1 MKVIKKCRTCAKGR
15 RLVCKIWYSV
25 VALQG
30 IYYCTAFCRLIS
42 PMHVCDAW
50 ERQIDKYDLSVRRL
64 EEAMTDV
71 RTIMEIL
78 NVSGH

>member
-1 MKVIKKCRTCAKGR
+1 
-15 RLVCKIWYSV
+15 
-25 VALQG
+25 
-30 IYYCTAFCRLIS
+30 
-42 PMHVCDAW
+42 MHVCDAW